1 MLTAALTQNKR
12 LISLLAALLVST
24 SVAAQTYEPTLIPPQ
39 ISGAPTTM
47 TPLNLGDDNTR
58 RVSLGFEFEYWGQTF
73 SDVWVSSNGFV
84 SFESAANLCC
94 NGQPIEQAQRNTI
107 YAYWSDLISFTGN
120 PFYRLSDGSA
130 LFGWY
135 NVQEYGTNNLNTFE
149 IGLFSNG
156 NIQFNYGS
164 LTASGWRDFTAGITG
179 PEADNNIPLFYGRNP
194 QFLQNQSGL
203 LTYGSPIPDEVAIDC
218 NATPMH
224 PSCPPVS
231 IAIDVGAPDP
241 TESTLDAA
249 VASVEQIA
257 QEEAQQEVQ
266 MEDVADIEQV
276 IEEAQEALE
285 TAEASLEADAATEAE
300 EAAAEEAAEEEAV
313 EDDAIEELVAEQDLE
328 DLGPDEERL
337 SPDELAA
344 LAAQGPQDDNEDKE
358 TLASETLAALE
369 LEGAENAIGGQ
380 DASGGELEQ
389 EASNQLST
397 ALEES
402 AQGMQSA
409 FFDEAAQVS
418 QASAFENSAQ
428 SSQSFGSFQMRVDFG
443 SSNSAVGSSGG
454 GFGAGSSPLDA
465 AISAGSPMSMT
476 NTFEILNNVGG
487 QAAAAPVVASTT
499 SEKSESEMAEG
510 QSETIEEMGS
520 VPAFNAYRQTTLSDR
535 ADFYAVRDIYRNR
548 RLRDADFEM
557 YRMSQTNDAKWR
569 EIVDAQYK

>member
-1 MLTAALTQNKR
+1 MLTAAPTQTKR

-24 SVAAQTYEPTLIPPQ
+24 SVAAQTYDPTLLPPQ
-39 ISGAPTTM
+39 INGAPTTM

-73 SDVWVSSNGFV
+73 TDVWVSSNGFV

-120 PFYRLSDGSA
+120 PFYRLDEGSA

-135 NVQEYGTNNLNTFE
+135 GTQEYGTNNLNTFE
-149 IGLFSNG
+149 IGLFENG

-179 PEADNNIPLFYGRNP
+179 PEAGDNVPLFYGRNP

-241 TESTLDAA
+241 TESALDAA
-249 VASVEQIA
+249 VASVEQAAI
-257 QEEAQQEVQ
+257 EEAQQEVQ
-266 MEDVADIEQV
+266 MEDVADIELV

-285 TAEASLEADAATEAE
+285 TAEASLEADAAAEAE
-300 EAAAEEAAEEEAV
+300 EAAAEEAV

-380 DASGGELEQ
+380 DVSGGELEQ
-389 EASNQLST
+389 EASNQLAT

-402 AQGMQSA
+402 GQGMQSA
-409 FFDEAAQVS
+409 FFEEAAQVS

-454 GFGAGSSPLDA
+454 GFGAGSSPLDT

-487 QAAAAPVVASTT
+487 QTAAAPVVASTT

-520 VPAFNAYRQTTLSDR
+520 VPAFNAYRQATLSDR

-557 YRMSQTNDAKWR
+557 YRMNQTNDAKWR

>member
-1 MLTAALTQNKR
+1 
-12 LISLLAALLVST
+12 
-24 SVAAQTYEPTLIPPQ
+24 
-39 ISGAPTTM
+39 M

-73 SDVWVSSNGFV
+73 TDVWVSSNGFV

-120 PFYRLSDGSA
+120 PFYRLDEGSA

-135 NVQEYGTNNLNTFE
+135 GTQEYGTNNLNTFE
-149 IGLFSNG
+149 IGLFENG

-179 PEADNNIPLFYGRNP
+179 PEAGDNVPLFYGRNP

-241 TESTLDAA
+241 TESALDAA
-249 VASVEQIA
+249 VASVEQAAI
-257 QEEAQQEVQ
+257 EEAQQEVQ
-266 MEDVADIEQV
+266 MEDVADIELV

-285 TAEASLEADAATEAE
+285 TAEASLEADAAAEAE
-300 EAAAEEAAEEEAV
+300 EAAAEEAV

-344 LAAQGPQDDNEDKE
+344 LAAQGPEDDNADKE

-380 DASGGELEQ
+380 DVSGGELEQ
-389 EASNQLST
+389 EASNQLAT

-402 AQGMQSA
+402 GQGMQSA
-409 FFDEAAQVS
+409 FFEEAAQVS

-454 GFGAGSSPLDA
+454 GFGAGSSPLDT

-487 QAAAAPVVASTT
+487 QTAAAPVVASTT

-520 VPAFNAYRQTTLSDR
+520 VPAFNAYRQATLSDR

-557 YRMSQTNDAKWR
+557 YRMNQTNDAKWR